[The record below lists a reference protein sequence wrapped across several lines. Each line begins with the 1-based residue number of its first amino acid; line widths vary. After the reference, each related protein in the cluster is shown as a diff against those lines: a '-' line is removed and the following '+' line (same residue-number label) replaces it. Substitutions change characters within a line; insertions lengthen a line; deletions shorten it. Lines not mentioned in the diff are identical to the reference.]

1 MACQTL
7 YGKAGCIFQISISGR
22 MAGRNQSW
30 YAWDTGWQLL
40 FFQTGRKGSLYAM
53 IWTDEKII
61 EKTIYF
67 VDLVI

>member
-1 MACQTL
+1 
-7 YGKAGCIFQISISGR
+7 
-22 MAGRNQSW
+22 
-30 YAWDTGWQLL
+30 L